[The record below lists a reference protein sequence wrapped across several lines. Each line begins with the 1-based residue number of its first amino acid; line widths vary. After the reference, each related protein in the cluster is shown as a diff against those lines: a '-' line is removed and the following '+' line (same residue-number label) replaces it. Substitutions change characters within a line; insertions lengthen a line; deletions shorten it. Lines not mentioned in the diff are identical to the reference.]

1 MKMKNLDLKLNEEN
15 IHYVLKNNFI
25 NRNRY
30 ISSFLKLINGLE
42 ENKIIALDGEWG
54 SGKTWF
60 VKSVEYLMNSESNN
74 ELNIVDKEIMNKVK
88 DKYMTFYYNAW
99 ENDDA
104 KSAMLSLIYKLIK
117 GDLKMKANKK
127 IIGLILAGGIMIC
140 TGFAL
145 GNAQY
150 EDYLDSKENT
160 KTEKIAAIKYNNI
173 EIKIDMEVSPLLE
186 KLGEP
191 DHKETIEADEENSEE
206 SYSYTYDNM
215 TIYAYLK
222 DKKQYVADVSI
233 SGPGDASTA
242 NGIKVGA
249 SKDNV
254 AKIYGKVTDENMA
267 SYEIDKNVIM
277 FIFKDDSVT
286 NISLSRGLSDEEL

>member
-1 MKMKNLDLKLNEEN
+1 MKKMTVVILTAALAAAIMTGCSGNSDNSPSNTSTESTTSSNSSTVSTNESKANNEES
-15 IHYVLKNNFI
+15 KN
-25 NRNRY
+25 
-30 ISSFLKLINGLE
+30 SSK
-42 ENKIIALDGEWG
+42 
-54 SGKTWF
+54 
-60 VKSVEYLMNSESNN
+60 SESNTS
-74 ELNIVDKEIMNKVK
+74 KENSK
-88 DKYMTFYYNAW
+88 
-99 ENDDA
+99 ESS
-104 KSAMLSLIYKLIK
+104 KSESTTSK
-117 GDLKMKANKK
+117 GD
-127 IIGLILAGGIMIC
+127 
-140 TGFAL
+140 
-145 GNAQY
+145 
-150 EDYLDSKENT
+150 DSKEST

-277 FIFKDDSVT
+277 FIFEDDSVT

>member
-1 MKMKNLDLKLNEEN
+1 MKKMTVVILTAALATAIMAGCSGNSDNSPSNTSTESTTSSNSSTVSTNESKANNEES
-15 IHYVLKNNFI
+15 KD
-25 NRNRY
+25 
-30 ISSFLKLINGLE
+30 SSK
-42 ENKIIALDGEWG
+42 
-54 SGKTWF
+54 
-60 VKSVEYLMNSESNN
+60 SESNTS
-74 ELNIVDKEIMNKVK
+74 KENSKGSS
-88 DKYMTFYYNAW
+88 
-99 ENDDA
+99 
-104 KSAMLSLIYKLIK
+104 KSESTTSKS
-117 GDLKMKANKK
+117 N
-127 IIGLILAGGIMIC
+127 
-140 TGFAL
+140 
-145 GNAQY
+145 
-150 EDYLDSKENT
+150 DSKENT

-277 FIFKDDSVT
+277 FIFEDDSVT